1 MAPKDFRQELAG
13 IRQQLDDQRTR
24 IAEVARIQRAHQAYR
39 QRNSR
44 LFRDAV
50 GDAVPLALSDR
61 VTRPQPQI
69 APRRM
74 PGQPPAQAAAAT
86 FSDGPDD
93 IKTGAIEA
101 DDAFASDGIDQR
113 TLRRLRGG
121 EWPVN
126 GQLDLHSMT
135 RDQARSATEGFV
147 VSATRKG
154 WRCVR
159 IIHGKGLGSADK
171 TPVLKVLVR
180 RWLRQSAQVLA
191 FIDAPASAGGGGALL
206 ILLKPVGLRQF
217 ARR

>member
-1 MAPKDFRQELAG
+1 MAPKDFQQELAG
-13 IRQQLDDQRTR
+13 IRQQLDEQRKR
-24 IAEVARIQRAHQAYR
+24 IAEVARIKRAHQAER

-50 GDAVPLALSDR
+50 GDAVPLARSDR
-61 VTRPQPQI
+61 ATRPQPRI
-69 APRRM
+69 APRRL
-74 PGQPPAQAAAAT
+74 PSQPPAQAAAAT
-86 FSDGPDD
+86 LSDGPDD
-93 IKTGAIEA
+93 IKNAAIEA

-126 GQLDLHSMT
+126 GNLDLHGMT
-135 RDQARSATEGFV
+135 RDQARSATEDLV
-147 VSATRKG
+147 VSATRQG

-191 FIDAPASAGGGGALL
+191 FINAPPSAGGGGALMV
-206 ILLKPVGLRQF
+206 LLKPVGLRQF